1 MTLTFFHNYTRS
13 NELKQVPLQYA
24 TYSPA
29 GLPSNDYWCLSKKK
43 QKQNKKTQE
52 K

>member
-1 MTLTFFHNYTRS
+1 MTLTFFHNYTHS